1 MIYKNLKKSMIYDG
15 GQIKP
20 LWAFREMGIKESSI
34 ITWIGPMEI
43 KPAKIIDYEDVDM
56 EIKAD
61 KMIHFIVEH
70 LDCQPAD
77 MRLCYHR
84 QRILVMIVKEVLGNF
99 GIKTKRNGDDLF
111 VGARKLTVSIST
123 CSISSMK
130 IHLGINLT
138 GEGTPEDV
146 PTVGILEIGNALNY
160 DNINVFMDSV
170 CKNYIKELSS
180 IEDDISK
187 TRVF

>member
-84 QRILVMIVKEVLGNF
+84 QRILVIIVKEVLGNF

-111 VGARKLTVSIST
+111 VGARKLTVSIAT

-138 GEGTPEDV
+138 SKGTPEDV

-180 IEDDISK
+180 IEEDIAK